1 MAVDKEQ
8 LKQEILAYLAKAVK
22 PALYIADLAKCN
34 KDAKIREVKNA
45 ANELVK
51 EEKVMFWS
59 SGSSTMYALPERAK
73 NEDKR
78 GV

>member
-1 MAVDKEQ
+1 MAVDKAELQEQ
-8 LKQEILAYLAKAVK
+8 ILAYLTKAKK
-22 PALYIADLAKCN
+22 PALYISDLKKCN
-34 KDAKIREVKNA
+34 KDAKAREIKNA

-51 EEKVMFWS
+51 MQKLMFWS

-73 NEDKR
+73 DEDKI